1 MAKRTQKK
9 LKKEVKYILA
19 AAGVALLAGVIVLLV
34 SLVPK
39 KETKSEP
46 TTSPYLSDKEVQDI
60 LSASDKTEFNMND
73 FKIPQ
78 GEQIIVTTNGGS
90 GNGLIYSS
98 SNEAVVIIDSD
109 GTVTAVGEGIA
120 SITVTDGNRSDSIVV
135 EVTADA
141 DDPGEID
148 LPIYSEAVKD
158 DNTSGGNQGGSSQG
172 GSQGST
178 SQGGNQGGSS
188 QGGSQESTSQGGN
201 QGGNSQGGSQESSS
215 QKETQSA
222 YQPETGT
229 PSTPSGNKDA
239 LTSADLYGRLEAFG
253 FSKKVANA
261 FVYEA
266 DGVYLGQI
274 ILESK
279 CVHIYSKSDSDEYN
293 RAVLEVLKLITP
305 TGYDN
310 VMSIYRNA
318 SSDKAVSV
326 DGKKIQIIVGKNDV
340 HKQLIV
346 YN

>member
-90 GNGLIYSS
+90 CNGLIYSS

-135 EVTADA
+135 EVTADV

-158 DNTSGGNQGGSSQG
+158 DNTSGGNQGGSSQS
-172 GSQGST
+172 GSQEST
-178 SQGGNQGGSS
+178 SQSGIQESTSHGGNQGGSS
-188 QGGSQESTSQGGN
+188 QGGSQESN
-201 QGGNSQGGSQESSS
+201 S

-239 LTSADLYGRLEAFG
+239 LTSEDLYGRLEAFG

-261 FVYEA
+261 FVYES